1 MANSSSLTKKEAAQQ
16 QLQQQSQHAHDV
28 ETQEHHAKASA
39 SAGLNLNIFGA
50 LSGAFSSKSK
60 KTTRQNADG
69 SSEIVE
75 DRHDQGMSS
84 KLFLPS
90 FLVSVF
96 CSGGLGVC
104 CQGVKVMVF
113 GNSDDGRHGKEICF
127 VMRAMKKESID
138 ANVDCGVG
146 MANAAARGQ
155 GTAYAQGSAEEH
167 RLKAK
172 ERGVGQEAV
181 QAKKVTGKVD
191 HLGIEA

>member
-1 MANSSSLTKKEAAQQ
+1 MANSTSLTKKEAAQQ

-60 KTTRQNADG
+60 KTTRQNVDG

-75 DRHDQGMSS
+75 DRHDQVYDSRIWW
-84 KLFLPS
+84 
-90 FLVSVF
+90 
-96 CSGGLGVC
+96 C
-104 CQGVKVMVF
+104 CDVQGV
-113 GNSDDGRHGKEICF
+113 GE
-127 VMRAMKKESID
+127 
-138 ANVDCGVG
+138 G

-181 QAKKVTGKVD
+181 QGKKVTGKVD
-191 HLGIEA
+191 HLGIES

>member
-75 DRHDQGMSS
+75 DRHDQGMFLSKSS
-84 KLFLPS
+84 FHLFWFLS
-90 FLVSVF
+90 FVPE
-96 CSGGLGVC
+96 GGGYV
-104 CQGVKVMVF
+104 
-113 GNSDDGRHGKEICF
+113 
-127 VMRAMKKESID
+127 
-138 ANVDCGVG
+138 
-146 MANAAARGQ
+146 
-155 GTAYAQGSAEEH
+155 
-167 RLKAK
+167 
-172 ERGVGQEAV
+172 
-181 QAKKVTGKVD
+181 GKVLKSWF
-191 HLGIEA
+191 LGIQMMGDMGRKYASL